1 MKVVWRTDEA
11 TVRDVYEALQ
21 ETRPVAY
28 TTVMTMM
35 RILQE
40 KGYLTKATNDR
51 AHVYRPAKPS
61 QQVIGGMVRDFL
73 DRVFDGASDA
83 LLVHLAPR
91 PDRLLGPGRARH
103 AGHCRTSEVG
113 EDSGGCT
120 LSRPASR
127 ACRVSGGAMASAN
140 A

>member
-1 MKVVWRTDEA
+1 MKVVWRKDEA

-40 KGYLTKATNDR
+40 KGYLTKATHDR

-83 LLVHLAPR
+83 LLVHLAR
-91 PDRLLGPGRARH
+91 DNKLTAKQRRIVRQLLDDKE
-103 AGHCRTSEVG
+103 S
-113 EDSGGCT
+113 DK
-120 LSRPASR
+120 
-127 ACRVSGGAMASAN
+127 
-140 A
+140 

>member
-1 MKVVWRTDEA
+1 MKVVWDKGRV

-83 LLVHLAPR
+83 LLVHLAR
-91 PDRLLGPGRARH
+91 DNKLTAKQRRIVRQLLDEKE
-103 AGHCRTSEVG
+103 S
-113 EDSGGCT
+113 DK
-120 LSRPASR
+120 
-127 ACRVSGGAMASAN
+127 
-140 A
+140 

>member
-1 MKVVWRTDEA
+1 MKVVWRKDEA

-40 KGYLTKATNDR
+40 KGYLVKATQDR
-51 AHVYRPAKPS
+51 AHVYRPANPR

-83 LLVHLAPR
+83 LLVHLAR
-91 PDRLLGPGRARH
+91 DNQLTAKQRRIVRQLLDEKE
-103 AGHCRTSEVG
+103 S
-113 EDSGGCT
+113 DK
-120 LSRPASR
+120 
-127 ACRVSGGAMASAN
+127 
-140 A
+140 

>member
-1 MKVVWRTDEA
+1 MKVVWRKDEA

-83 LLVHLAPR
+83 LLVHLAR
-91 PDRLLGPGRARH
+91 DNKLTAKQRRIVRQLLDDQE
-103 AGHCRTSEVG
+103 S
-113 EDSGGCT
+113 DK
-120 LSRPASR
+120 
-127 ACRVSGGAMASAN
+127 
-140 A
+140 

>member
-1 MKVVWRTDEA
+1 MKKPHTTLTPQELAIMKVVWRKEQA

-21 ETRPVAY
+21 ESRPVAY

-51 AHVYRPAKPS
+51 AHVFRPEKPS

-83 LLVHLAPR
+83 LLVHLAR
-91 PDRLLGPGRARH
+91 DNKLTAKQRRIVRQLLDEKEG
-103 AGHCRTSEVG
+103 
-113 EDSGGCT
+113 DK
-120 LSRPASR
+120 
-127 ACRVSGGAMASAN
+127 
-140 A
+140 

>member
-1 MKVVWRTDEA
+1 MKVIWRKDEA

-40 KGYLTKATNDR
+40 KGYLTKATHDR

-83 LLVHLAPR
+83 LLVHLAR
-91 PDRLLGPGRARH
+91 DNKLTAKQRRIVRQLLDEKE
-103 AGHCRTSEVG
+103 S
-113 EDSGGCT
+113 DK
-120 LSRPASR
+120 
-127 ACRVSGGAMASAN
+127 
-140 A
+140 

>member
-1 MKVVWRTDEA
+1 MRTPHPTLTPQELAIMKVVWRRDEA

-83 LLVHLAPR
+83 LLVHLAR
-91 PDRLLGPGRARH
+91 DNKLTAKQRRIVRQLLNDKE
-103 AGHCRTSEVG
+103 S
-113 EDSGGCT
+113 DK
-120 LSRPASR
+120 
-127 ACRVSGGAMASAN
+127 
-140 A
+140 

>member
-1 MKVVWRTDEA
+1 MRTPHPTLTPQELAIMKVVWRKDEA

-51 AHVYRPAKPS
+51 AHVYRPAKPR

-83 LLVHLAPR
+83 LLVHLARDNKLTPKQR
-91 PDRLLGPGRARH
+91 RIVRQLLDEKE
-103 AGHCRTSEVG
+103 S
-113 EDSGGCT
+113 DK
-120 LSRPASR
+120 
-127 ACRVSGGAMASAN
+127 
-140 A
+140 